1 MNIIA
6 NACAFRGKNHNT
18 RYFGILLM
26 PCNTGCCNVAAV
38 CWSVN
43 GEFVTSPANKAVLMN
58 DRVEFTCTTDDS
70 SPSNVWYFSATGSTD
85 LNLLSL
91 IVNDCNVEQH
101 NQSVYHTEPTAT
113 GCNLII
119 NSTRLMDAGIY
130 LCNDPPDYA
139 AAELVVLGI
148 HFVMLISEF

>member
-1 MNIIA
+1 
-6 NACAFRGKNHNT
+6 
-18 RYFGILLM
+18 M
-26 PCNTGCCNVAAV
+26 PSNTGCCNVAAV

-58 DRVEFTCTTDDS
+58 DRVKFTCTTDDS
-70 SPSNVWYFSATGSTD
+70 SSSIFWYFSASGSTD
-85 LNLLSL
+85 TTSDSTLL
-91 IVNDCNVEQH
+91 IVNDCNVEQSY
-101 NQSVYHTEPTAT
+101 QSVYHTEPTSA

-119 NSTRLMDAGIY
+119 NSTRLADAGTY
-130 LCNDPPDYA
+130 QCSDQPHYA